1 MELQPNCD
9 LTLLSNIKR
18 YGLKSIKC
26 EEPVMGFCLIA
37 VSGNW
42 YEGPRSLPVM
52 GFLYTTINPHDYKII
67 LKPIKQNYEHT
78 KKNIYYYSYSGWSIH
93 CYLTYK

>member
-9 LTLLSNIKR
+9 LTPLINFKG

-26 EEPVMGFCLIA
+26 KEPVMGFCLIA

-42 YEGPRSLPVM
+42 YEELRLLPVM
-52 GFLYTTINPHDYKII
+52 GFLYTTENTSLLSNNFKADQAK
-67 LKPIKQNYEHT
+67 L
-78 KKNIYYYSYSGWSIH
+78 
-93 CYLTYK
+93 